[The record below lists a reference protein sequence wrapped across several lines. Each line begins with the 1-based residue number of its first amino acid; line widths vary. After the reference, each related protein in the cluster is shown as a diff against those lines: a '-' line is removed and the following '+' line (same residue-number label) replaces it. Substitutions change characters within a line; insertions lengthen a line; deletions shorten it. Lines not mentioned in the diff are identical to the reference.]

1 MDMGDA
7 LFNTFESTKDTF
19 DINSNHIKYKETCQ
33 NDDSCSEQK
42 PYTVEIQTEDVVSFI
57 PLEGSTSLDT
67 YQIEVIEAMKEMQ
80 EGQMKDII
88 YAGDR
93 NLKIFLQQGTLY
105 IIDPDS
111 VGFNSNMDLADE
123 VSDKDLI
130 LANLKYMTIQQLE
143 EQELKMI

>member
-1 MDMGDA
+1 
-7 LFNTFESTKDTF
+7 
-19 DINSNHIKYKETCQ
+19 
-33 NDDSCSEQK
+33 
-42 PYTVEIQTEDVVSFI
+42 
-57 PLEGSTSLDT
+57 
-67 YQIEVIEAMKEMQ
+67 
-80 EGQMKDII
+80 MKDII